1 MKNIILNFLNDLKQN
16 YRTLILGFIIA
27 FGFWIIVS
35 IQVFPTIEDDI
46 SGISIEAPI
55 TDFMAQNNLQVI
67 SDITKTVSIKI
78 EGKRYDIS
86 DLSASDFFAT
96 ADLSSI
102 HAAGSYTLPLKVE
115 PKTDR
120 EVDVVTVE
128 PRMITLTVDE
138 IITKELSVAPT
149 APDISL
155 PENYY
160 LDEPVASPAKIT
172 VTGSASIVNSISKVE
187 ARSTYHGELRESSRT
202 NSDLFMFNSA
212 GTRIPTDGL
221 TLSPESI
228 AVEIPVYKQ
237 KELPLKISITNYPS
251 NFDIDSLKYEIQP
264 KTLTIAA
271 PDDTIDA
278 LSALDIGTIDISE
291 IQLNKNTLIPIV
303 LPEGYKNLSGNN
315 TALIEWKLENENYGS
330 LNFKVSRE
338 NIAITNKPEN
348 FDVSLVTNQLTFT
361 AIGPSSK
368 LSGLTASDFTV
379 NVNLLGVK
387 LREGT
392 QDVTVSFSIKG
403 AHQTCWV
410 SGTYKVTIKATPN
423 ITEE

>member
-1 MKNIILNFLNDLKQN
+1 MKNMILNFLHDLKQN
-16 YRTLILGFIIA
+16 YKTLILGFIIA

-35 IQVFPTIEDDI
+35 IQVFPTIEDNI
-46 SGISIEAPI
+46 SGIAIEAPI

-67 SDITKTVSIKI
+67 SDITETVSIKI

-96 ADLSSI
+96 ADLTSI
-102 HAAGSYTLPLKVE
+102 HAAGSYTLPLNIAS
-115 PKTDR
+115 KTDR
-120 EVDVVTVE
+120 EYTLVTVE

-138 IITKELSVAPT
+138 IITKELTVIPT

-160 LDEPVASPAKIT
+160 VDELIASPAKIT
-172 VTGSASIVNSISKVE
+172 VTGSASVVNSISKVE

-202 NSDLFMFNSA
+202 NSDLYMFNSA

-228 AVEIPVYKQ
+228 AVEIPIYRQ

-251 NFDIDSLKYEIQP
+251 NFDIESLKYEIQP

-278 LSALDIGTIDISE
+278 LSALDIGAIDISD

-315 TALIEWKLENENYGS
+315 NALIEWKFDNYGS
-330 LNFKVSRE
+330 LDFRVNRN
-338 NIAITNKPEN
+338 NITITNAPEN

-361 AIGPSSK
+361 VIGPSNK
-368 LSGLTASDFTV
+368 LSEFTTSDFTV
-379 NVNLLGVK
+379 NVNLLGTT

-392 QDVTVSFSIKG
+392 QDVTVSVSIKG
-403 AHQTCWV
+403 ARQNCWV
-410 SGTYKVTIKATPN
+410 SGTYKVTINAVSN
-423 ITEE
+423 VTE

>member
-1 MKNIILNFLNDLKQN
+1 MKNIILNFLHDLKQN
-16 YRTLILGFIIA
+16 YKTLILGFIIA

-35 IQVFPTIEDDI
+35 IQVFPTIEDNI
-46 SGISIEAPI
+46 SGIAIEAPI

-67 SDITKTVSIKI
+67 SDITETVSIKI

-96 ADLSSI
+96 ADLTSI
-102 HAAGSYTLPLKVE
+102 HAAGSYTLPLNIAS
-115 PKTDR
+115 KTDR
-120 EVDVVTVE
+120 EYTLVTVE

-138 IITKELSVAPT
+138 IITKELTVIPT

-160 LDEPVASPAKIT
+160 VDELIASPAKIT
-172 VTGSASIVNSISKVE
+172 VTGSASVVNSISKVE

-202 NSDLFMFNSA
+202 NSDLYMFNSA

-228 AVEIPVYKQ
+228 AVEIPIYRQ

-251 NFDIDSLKYEIQP
+251 NFDIESLKYEIQP

-278 LSALDIGTIDISE
+278 LSALDIGAIDISD

-315 TALIEWKLENENYGS
+315 NALIEWKFDNYGS
-330 LNFKVSRE
+330 LDFRVNRN
-338 NIAITNKPEN
+338 NITITNAPEN
-348 FDVSLVTNQLTFT
+348 FNVSLVTNQLTFT
-361 AIGPSSK
+361 VIGPSNK
-368 LSGLTASDFTV
+368 LSEFTTSDFTV
-379 NVNLLGVK
+379 NVNLLGTT

-392 QDVTVSFSIKG
+392 QDVTVSVSIKG
-403 AHQTCWV
+403 ARQNCWV
-410 SGTYKVTIKATPN
+410 SGTYKVTINAVSN
-423 ITEE
+423 VTE

>member
-1 MKNIILNFLNDLKQN
+1 MKNIILNFLNDIKQN
-16 YRTLILGFIIA
+16 YKTLILGFIIA

-35 IQVFPTIEDDI
+35 IQVFPTIEDNI

-67 SDITKTVSIKI
+67 SDINETVNIKI

-120 EVDVVTVE
+120 KVDVVTVE

-138 IITKELSVAPT
+138 IITKELTVTPS

-160 LDEPVASPAKIT
+160 LDELVASPNKIT
-172 VTGSASIVNSISKVE
+172 VTGSASVVNSISKVE

-202 NSDLFMFNSA
+202 NSDLFMFNSSA
-212 GTRIPTDGL
+212 TRIPTDGL

-237 KELPLKISITNYPS
+237 KELPLKVSITNYPG
-251 NFDIDSLKYEIQP
+251 NFDIDSLKYDIQP
-264 KTLTIAA
+264 KTLIIAA

-278 LSALDIGTIDISE
+278 LSTLDIGTIDISD

-315 TALIEWKLENENYGS
+315 TALIEWKLENYGS
-330 LNFKVSRE
+330 LDFKVTRD
-338 NIAITNKPEN
+338 NIAITNAPEN
-348 FDVSLVTNQLTFT
+348 FDVSLVTNQFTFT
-361 AIGPSSK
+361 VIGPSNK
-368 LSGLTASDFTV
+368 LAELTNSDFTV
-379 NVNLLGVK
+379 NVNLLGVTP
-387 LREGT
+387 REGN
-392 QDVTVSFSIKG
+392 QDVTVSISAKG
-403 AHQTCWV
+403 ARQTCWV
-410 SGTYKVTIKATPN
+410 SGTYKVTIKAVSN

>member
-1 MKNIILNFLNDLKQN
+1 MKNIILNFLHDIKQN
-16 YRTLILGFIIA
+16 YKTLILGFIIA

-35 IQVFPTIEDDI
+35 IQVFPTIEDNI
-46 SGISIEAPI
+46 SGIAIEAPI

-67 SDITKTVSIKI
+67 SEITDTVNIKI

-86 DLSASDFFAT
+86 DLNASDFFAT
-96 ADLSSI
+96 ADLTSI
-102 HAAGSYTLPLKVE
+102 HGAGSYTLPLNVE
-115 PKTDR
+115 SKTDR
-120 EVDVVTVE
+120 EYTLVTVE

-138 IITKELSVAPT
+138 IITKEITVIPT

-160 LDEPVASPAKIT
+160 VDELVASPAKIT

-187 ARSTYHGELRESSRT
+187 ARSTYHGELKESSRT
-202 NSDLFMFNSA
+202 NSELFMFNAA
-212 GTRIPTDGL
+212 GTRIPTDEL
-221 TLSPESI
+221 TLSPETI
-228 AVEIPVYKQ
+228 AVEIPIYRQ

-251 NFDIDSLKYEIQP
+251 NFDIDSLYYEIQP

-278 LSALDIGTIDISE
+278 LSALDIGAIDISD

-315 TALIEWKLENENYGS
+315 NALIEWKFDNYGS
-330 LNFKVSRE
+330 LDFRVNRN
-338 NIAITNKPEN
+338 NITITNAPEN

-361 AIGPSSK
+361 VIGPSNK
-368 LSGLTASDFTV
+368 LSEFTSSDFTV
-379 NVNLLGVK
+379 NVNLLGVT

-392 QDVTVSFSIKG
+392 QDVTVSVSIKG
-403 AHQTCWV
+403 VRQNCWV
-410 SGTYKVTIKATPN
+410 SGTYKVTINANSNVTG
-423 ITEE
+423 

>member
-1 MKNIILNFLNDLKQN
+1 MKNIILNFLNDIKQN
-16 YRTLILGFIIA
+16 YKTLILGFIIA

-35 IQVFPTIEDDI
+35 IQVFPTIEDNI

-67 SDITKTVSIKI
+67 SDINETVNIKI

-138 IITKELSVAPT
+138 IITKEITVTPT

-160 LDEPVASPAKIT
+160 LDELVASPAKIT
-172 VTGSASIVNSISKVE
+172 VTGSASVVNSISKVE

-202 NSDLFMFNSA
+202 NSDLFMFNSSA
-212 GTRIPTDGL
+212 TRIPTDGL

-237 KELPLKISITNYPS
+237 KELPLKVSITNYPG
-251 NFDIDSLKYEIQP
+251 NFDIDSLKYDIQP
-264 KTLTIAA
+264 KTLIIAA

-278 LSALDIGTIDISE
+278 LSTLDIGTIDISD

-315 TALIEWKLENENYGS
+315 TARIEWKLENYGS
-330 LNFKVSRE
+330 LDFKVTSD
-338 NIAITNKPEN
+338 NIAITNAPEN

-361 AIGPSSK
+361 GIGPSNK
-368 LSGLTASDFTV
+368 LAELTNSDFTV
-379 NVNLLGVK
+379 NVNLLGVS
-387 LREGT
+387 LREGN
-392 QDVTVSFSIKG
+392 QDVTVSISAKG
-403 AHQTCWV
+403 ARQTCWV
-410 SGTYKVTIKATPN
+410 SGTYKVTIKAVSN

>member
-1 MKNIILNFLNDLKQN
+1 MKNIILNFLHDLKQN
-16 YRTLILGFIIA
+16 YKTLILGFIIA

-35 IQVFPTIEDDI
+35 IQVFPTIEDNI
-46 SGISIEAPI
+46 SGIAIEAPI

-67 SDITKTVSIKI
+67 SEITETVSIKI

-96 ADLSSI
+96 ADLTSI
-102 HAAGSYTLPLKVE
+102 HSAGSYTLPLNVAS
-115 PKTDR
+115 KTDR
-120 EVDVVTVE
+120 EYSLVTVE

-138 IITKELSVAPT
+138 IITKELTVIPT

-160 LDEPVASPAKIT
+160 VDELVASPAKIT
-172 VTGSASIVNSISKVE
+172 VTGSASVVNSISKVE

-202 NSDLFMFNSA
+202 NSDLYMFNSA

-228 AVEIPVYKQ
+228 AVEIPIYRQ

-264 KTLTIAA
+264 QTLTIAA

-278 LSALDIGTIDISE
+278 LSTLDIGAIDISD

-315 TALIEWKLENENYGS
+315 NALIEWKFDNYGS
-330 LNFKVSRE
+330 LDFRVNRN
-338 NIAITNKPEN
+338 NITITNAPEN
-348 FDVSLVTNQLTFT
+348 FNVSLVTNQLTFT
-361 AIGPSSK
+361 VIGPSNK
-368 LSGLTASDFTV
+368 LSEFTTSDFTV
-379 NVNLLGVK
+379 NVNLLGTT

-392 QDVTVSFSIKG
+392 QDVTVSVSIKG
-403 AHQTCWV
+403 ARQNCWV
-410 SGTYKVTIKATPN
+410 SGTYKVTINAVSNVK
-423 ITEE
+423 E

>member
-1 MKNIILNFLNDLKQN
+1 MKNIILNFLNDIKRN
-16 YRTLILGFIIA
+16 YKTLILGFIIA
-27 FGFWIIVS
+27 FGFWMIVS
-35 IQVFPTIEDDI
+35 IQVLPNMEDHI
-46 SGISIEAPI
+46 SGIVIEAPI

-67 SDITKTVSIKI
+67 SDINETVNIKI

-86 DLSASDFFAT
+86 DLNASDFVAT

-102 HAAGSYTLPLKVE
+102 HAAGSYTLPLNIA

-120 EVDVVTVE
+120 EYSLISVE

-138 IITKELSVAPT
+138 IITKEITVTPT

-160 LDEPVASPAKIT
+160 LDELVASPAKIT
-172 VTGSASIVNSISKVE
+172 VTGSASVVNSISKVE

-202 NSDLFMFNSA
+202 NSDLFMFNSSA
-212 GTRIPTDGL
+212 TRIPTDGL

-237 KELPLKISITNYPS
+237 KELPLKVSITNYPG
-251 NFDIDSLKYEIQP
+251 NFDIDSLKYDIQP
-264 KTLTIAA
+264 KTLIIAA

-278 LSALDIGTIDISE
+278 LSTLDIGAIDISD

-315 TALIEWKLENENYGS
+315 TALIEWKLESNDYGS
-330 LNFKVSRE
+330 LAFKVNSD
-338 NIAITNKPEN
+338 NITITNKPDN
-348 FDVSLVTNQLTFT
+348 LDVSLVTKQLTFT
-361 AIGPSSK
+361 VIGPSNK
-368 LSGLTASDFTV
+368 LSELTTSDFTV
-379 NVNLLGVK
+379 NVNLLGVN
-387 LREGT
+387 LREGN
-392 QDVTVSFSIKG
+392 QVVTVSFSIKG

-410 SGTYKVTIKATPN
+410 SGTYKVTIKATSN
-423 ITEE
+423 TTEE

>member
-1 MKNIILNFLNDLKQN
+1 MKNIILNFLHDLKQN
-16 YRTLILGFIIA
+16 YKTLILGFIIA

-35 IQVFPTIEDDI
+35 IQVFPTIEDNI
-46 SGISIEAPI
+46 SGIAIEAPI

-67 SDITKTVSIKI
+67 SDITETVSIKI

-96 ADLSSI
+96 ADLTSI
-102 HAAGSYTLPLKVE
+102 HSAGSYTLPLNIAS
-115 PKTDR
+115 KTDR
-120 EVDVVTVE
+120 EYTLVTVE

-138 IITKELSVAPT
+138 IITKELTVIPT

-160 LDEPVASPAKIT
+160 VDELIASPAKIT
-172 VTGSASIVNSISKVE
+172 VTGSASVVNSISKVE

-202 NSDLFMFNSA
+202 NSDLYMFNSA

-228 AVEIPVYKQ
+228 AVEIPIYRQ

-251 NFDIDSLKYEIQP
+251 NFDIESLKYEIQP

-278 LSALDIGTIDISE
+278 LSALDIGAIDISD

-315 TALIEWKLENENYGS
+315 NALIEWKFDNYGS
-330 LNFKVSRE
+330 LDFRVNRN
-338 NIAITNKPEN
+338 NITITNAPEN
-348 FDVSLVTNQLTFT
+348 FNVSLVTNQLTFT
-361 AIGPSSK
+361 VIGPSNK
-368 LSGLTASDFTV
+368 LSEFTTSDFTV
-379 NVNLLGVK
+379 NVNLLGTT

-392 QDVTVSFSIKG
+392 QDVTVSVSIKG
-403 AHQTCWV
+403 ARQNCWV
-410 SGTYKVTIKATPN
+410 SGTYKVTINAVSN
-423 ITEE
+423 VTE